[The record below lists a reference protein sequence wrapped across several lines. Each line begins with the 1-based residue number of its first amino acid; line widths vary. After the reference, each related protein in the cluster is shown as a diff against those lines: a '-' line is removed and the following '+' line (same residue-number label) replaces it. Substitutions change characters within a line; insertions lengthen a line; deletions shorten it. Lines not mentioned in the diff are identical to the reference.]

1 MKKKFLFLILTLLA
15 FVASSPHASAYYI
28 SYYPDEN
35 GNWSLNN
42 NMGSNHTFVLNVT
55 TADNTDY
62 YLLLHNAQGSSKDNI
77 AKSSNNVWH
86 NGGYDQ
92 IFALSEGE
100 NTLYQYGNMNGGQ
113 LKLSS
118 AKVGKYTLTFNP
130 SGSEG
135 KLNVAYEASSTPS
148 TLTQMYVMGDSYGWE
163 ASGAKMTT
171 NTSAKTATYTTT
183 SDIAANTRWKVASV
197 DYGIDIKRK
206 SDYIFKYADG
216 SAYDGIINE
225 NNNAITVSKALP
237 SGTVITY
244 SYDSKKATVTV
255 PKASTPVTVS
265 KVEMINRGQTIT
277 NGSFKLVDGKWTLT
291 NFTPYEWA
299 YNGHWNA
306 MHRIKVTLSNGTS
319 KEYTIDSNNE
329 NYEIWQTTHNLV
341 EATGGY
347 FMFKKENGA
356 RTITLTFN
364 GTTLSSMTLSDE
376 APTIPDWVNMPL
388 KPSDFAGGKAHY
400 FLVGFRTAGWR
411 LQPEWELTKTAEN
424 TYALPANQRLMY
436 NQYFGIAKVDTY
448 DDYIHQR
455 YTMFYN
461 AGYVVKSDNNNVTI
475 NLNASRTNPVTA
487 AVNNKLNSMLWS
499 RTLNVGTPNTA
510 DMDESTIR
518 WSYPS
523 VLKKFQITVTNG
535 NPTTLTIES
544 TQTPAEVVKH
554 RAFTLVG
561 AEIKSN
567 IEYDINGTK
576 KTIGQATYNAAE
588 LNMTGWQNPWVQY
601 DADGNPYIDG
611 NGNAVYH
618 TAFDADYLTGHP
630 SKFDYKLGD
639 NSTFSYNSNRIT
651 FVEVSKFTDEQLAK
665 DEYADLYKMF
675 AGKTHDFTDNGT
687 HSNGNFQY
695 TEVWNK
701 PGSGWAKDGNGNN
714 VTTNSSYTHNDWK
727 CFVVKDMW
735 VKGKFKIWSGWGG
748 NIKDSECI
756 NADDGHSARWF
767 PANGGH
773 AALKTVKSV
782 EGGHVTGENAKINVY
797 GMRMDVEGADFQIEG
812 SNNDL
817 RYYKRVILWYP
828 GGQCGF
834 NSAVLQL
841 VIDEG
846 GPTIQAQCTDN
857 KSFSYRWNI
866 PQGGTTEDVVDSY
879 TIIRRNIE
887 SGSTVTVKK
896 ETGLALT
903 PADRVNFTT
912 WIADDKPAQP
922 GEYEYE
928 ITIHYKN
935 SNITKSALSNPV
947 HIFAKAQPVL
957 LKAEQYMDENGLYSF
972 DLVLTP
978 TLRENELNRTVN
990 SKTGLDMAKEVR
1002 IWSDDE
1008 YTKQAMA
1015 NMRDAAL
1022 PEGWVKKDDGYYY
1035 TLPAD
1040 KTGLIQPITLCDI
1053 APNAGLDGAD
1063 DKEYTFKVQLT
1074 SDDADWSTLAYVEAP
1089 AAASIYAPTVDIHLS
1104 QPTIAKIETAME
1116 RVDIAKK
1123 YADFDDEAS
1132 FPDGWFIKDRITNER
1147 RIENPALY
1155 TRFNEVRAAATI
1167 DPLKVTQSVK
1177 DNWSIGYKVTVNGN
1191 SAEPLTGVTP
1201 TNVTI
1206 HGLPANSTGVSANVA
1221 VSYTRNGASYNA
1233 LVQPGTSQNFNLS
1246 SAEPTFTPKE
1256 QTWFQRDYAEPNNA
1270 SPDNNRTLA
1279 FAQFDG
1285 TVGGFDPNLNYYVDY
1300 NFTAD
1305 GVDAICDQLKA
1316 LKSTGTD
1323 TDFKDQYLYW
1333 GVFNGKAASGGRVIG
1348 KRPAGAG
1355 STNGSKFV
1363 DELQFD
1369 YLYYNHADNDAYIK
1383 EWTLANSWTDAFIA
1397 DSHRLPVEVG
1407 PIACAAYGDDI
1418 TLSDVDIKGS
1428 VDIIYP
1434 ILEGIAVTDET
1445 PAPASAQQRAGA
1457 AEAAASYT
1465 PADINLANVKT
1476 IKSEVAG
1483 ETPISIAITND
1494 KKVTG
1499 IDEISADAI
1508 TLDGDAEIYNLQG
1521 IRIYKPAP
1529 GNTYIVRRGTSVAKV
1544 LCK

>member
-1 MKKKFLFLILTLLA
+1 
-15 FVASSPHASAYYI
+15 
-28 SYYPDEN
+28 
-35 GNWSLNN
+35 
-42 NMGSNHTFVLNVT
+42 
-55 TADNTDY
+55 
-62 YLLLHNAQGSSKDNI
+62 
-77 AKSSNNVWH
+77 
-86 NGGYDQ
+86 
-92 IFALSEGE
+92 
-100 NTLYQYGNMNGGQ
+100 
-113 LKLSS
+113 
-118 AKVGKYTLTFNP
+118 
-130 SGSEG
+130 
-135 KLNVAYEASSTPS
+135 
-148 TLTQMYVMGDSYGWE
+148 MYVMGDSFGWGT
-163 ASGAKMTT
+163 SGTKMTT

-183 SDIAANTRWKVASV
+183 SDVAANVRWKVASG
-197 DYGIDIKRK
+197 DYEELDLKNT

-216 SAYDGIINE
+216 SVYDGTISLND
-225 NNNAITVSKALP
+225 NAITVSKVLP

-255 PKASTPVTVS
+255 PKASTPTTIS
-265 KVEMINRGQTIT
+265 KVEIFNKVATSSADYRYASFTKKSDDTWALAGFTT
-277 NGSFKLVDGKWTLT
+277 N
-291 NFTPYEWA
+291 WA
-299 YNGHWNA
+299 ENNNTDKTR
-306 MHRIKVTLSNGTS
+306 HRIRVTLSDNST
-319 KEYTIDSNNE
+319 KEYTAIEANNQ
-329 NYEIWQTTHNLV
+329 NYWVGTGTHSMV
-341 EATGGY
+341 EVSTGY
-347 FMFKKENGA
+347 FCIKKPNQGLS
-356 RTITLTFN
+356 ITLKFN

-376 APTIPDWVNMPL
+376 APATPKWVNMPL

-411 LQPEWELTKTAEN
+411 LQPEWELTQTAAN

-436 NQYFGIAKVDTY
+436 NQYFGIAKVSSY

-455 YTMFYN
+455 YTMYYD
-461 AGYVVKSDNNNVTI
+461 AEKVVTTDNVTI
-475 NLNASRTNPVTA
+475 ALDASRTNPVTS
-487 AVNNKLNSMLWS
+487 AVNNKSNSMLWS
-499 RTLNVGTPNTA
+499 RTLNWGNPNTA
-510 DMDESTIR
+510 NMDESTIR

-523 VLKKFQITVTNG
+523 VLTTFQITVNASTG
-535 NPTTLTIES
+535 DPTMLKIVS

-561 AEIKSN
+561 GEIKSN
-567 IEYDINGTK
+567 TEYDINGTK
-576 KTIGQATYNAAE
+576 KTIGQATYNATQ

-611 NGNAVYH
+611 NGHAVYH
-618 TAFDADYLTGHP
+618 TAFDAHYLTGHP

-639 NSTFSYNSNRIT
+639 GTTFSYNSNRIT
-651 FVEVSKFTDEQLAK
+651 FVDASTFSDEQLAK

-675 AGKTHDFTDNGT
+675 AGKTHDFTDNGA

-695 TEVWNK
+695 TEIWK
-701 PGSGWAKDGNGNN
+701 EPGYGWANDGKGNS
-714 VTTNSSYTHNDWK
+714 VTTNSSYTHDDWK

-756 NADDGHSARWF
+756 GADEDKNSARWF

-773 AALKTVKSV
+773 ATIKTVKPV
-782 EGGHVTGENAKINVY
+782 HGGHVTGENAKIDVY

-812 SNNDL
+812 SDDDL

-846 GPTIQAQCTDN
+846 GPTIQARCTDN

-879 TIIRRNIE
+879 TIIRRNTE
-887 SGSTVTVKK
+887 TGQTVTVKK
-896 ETGLALT
+896 ETGLSLT
-903 PADRVNFTT
+903 PADYVNFTT
-912 WIADDKPAQP
+912 WFTDDKAAQP

-935 SNITKSALSNPV
+935 SDITKSAISNPV
-947 HIFAKAQPVL
+947 HIFAEAQPVL
-957 LKAEQYMDENGLYSF
+957 LKAEQYMEGDLYSF

-978 TLRENELNRTVN
+978 TLRENELNRTAN

-1008 YTKQAMA
+1008 FTKQAMG
-1015 NMRDAAL
+1015 NMREAAL
-1022 PEGWVKKDDGYYY
+1022 PDGWLKKDDGYYY
-1035 TLPAD
+1035 TLPVER
-1040 KTGLIQPITLCDI
+1040 TGLTILPITLCDI

-1063 DKEYTFKVQLT
+1063 DKEYTFNVELT
-1074 SDDADWSTLAYVEAP
+1074 SDDTNWSTLAYVKAP
-1089 AAASIYAPTVDIHLS
+1089 AAASIYAPSVDIHLS
-1104 QPTIAKIETAME
+1104 QPTVAKIETATGRE
-1116 RVDIAKK
+1116 DIAKL
-1123 YADFDDEAS
+1123 YAAVDRTLLPA
-1132 FPDGWFIKDRITNER
+1132 GWYTNDY

-1167 DPLKVTQSVK
+1167 DPLKVTPSVK
-1177 DNWSIGYKVTVNGN
+1177 GNWDIKYNVTVNGN
-1191 SAEPLTGVTP
+1191 LAESLTGTP
-1201 TNVTI
+1201 TDVTI
-1206 HGLPANSTGVSANVA
+1206 HGLPANTTGVSAKVA
-1221 VSYTRNGASYNA
+1221 VSYARNGGASYNA
-1233 LVQPGTSQNFNLS
+1233 LVQPGTSQEFNHS
-1246 SAEPTFTPKE
+1246 FAEPTFTPKE
-1256 QTWFQRDYAEPNNA
+1256 QTWFQRNYAEPNNA
-1270 SPDNNRTLA
+1270 SPANNRTLA

-1305 GVDAICDQLKA
+1305 GVEAICEELKS

-1323 TDFKDQYLYW
+1323 TEFKDQYLFW

-1355 STNGSKFV
+1355 PTNGSKFV
-1363 DELQFD
+1363 DELPFD
-1369 YLYYNHADNDAYIK
+1369 YLYYNHADNAAYIN
-1383 EWTLANSWTDAFIA
+1383 EWTLANSWTDALIA
-1397 DSHRLPVEVG
+1397 EGHRLPVEVG
-1407 PIACAAYGDDI
+1407 PIAVAAAYGDDI
-1418 TLSDVDIKGS
+1418 TLSDVNIKGS

-1434 ILEGIAVTDET
+1434 ILEGIAITDET

-1457 AEAAASYT
+1457 AEAAATYA
-1465 PADINLANVKT
+1465 PAEINLANVKT
-1476 IKSEVAG
+1476 IKSEVTG

-1529 GNTYIVRRGTSVAKV
+1529 GNVYIVRRGTSVAKV